1 MNQIFTGIIFCC
13 ILYLCGSIPFSYIIP
28 KKKKGIDIRDY
39 GSGNIGATNVIRSLG
54 KKIGIICLVLDASKV
69 FLPLIIIKYLILKDM
84 TLNEHQILLSLAAI
98 AGVLGH
104 DYSIFM
110 KFKGGK
116 GVSSS
121 MGVFFA
127 INLISGSIFLGLGIF
142 LAFKTKIMSVTSF
155 TVLTV
160 STVLIYFLTGSWI
173 YFFLYLFL
181 SLFSL
186 FRHRKNLIRLIKGE
200 EKKFM

>member
-1 MNQIFTGIIFCC
+1 MSVTSTGILFVFL
-13 ILYLCGSIPFSYIIP
+13 LYFCGSIPFSYFVP
-28 KKKKGIDIRDY
+28 KKLSGVDIRTV
-39 GSGNIGATNVIRSLG
+39 GSGNIGATNVIRALG
-54 KKIGIICLVLDASKV
+54 KKIGVLCLILDALKV
-69 FLPLIIIKYLILKDM
+69 FIPLLILKFIVFSNGSQFEQQ
-84 TLNEHQILLSLAAI
+84 LWFSAAAV

-110 KFKGGK
+110 RFKGGK

-127 INLISGSIFLGLGIF
+127 VNWISGSIFLGLGLL
-142 LAFKTKIMSVTSF
+142 LAFTTKIMSVTSF
-155 TVLTV
+155 TALTV
-160 STVLIYFLTGSWI
+160 STVLIYFLTDSWV
-173 YFFLYLFL
+173 YLCLYIFL

-186 FRHRKNLIRLIKGE
+186 FRHRKNILRLLKKE